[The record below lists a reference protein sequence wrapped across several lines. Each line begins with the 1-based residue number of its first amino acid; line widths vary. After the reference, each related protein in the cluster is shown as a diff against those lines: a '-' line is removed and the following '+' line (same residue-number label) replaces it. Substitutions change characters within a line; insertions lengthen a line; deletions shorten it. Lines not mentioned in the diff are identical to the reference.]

1 VKLFLDSSIGRG
13 VCDAFKALEYD
24 ILWAGDW
31 AEHAGDQKILNAAF
45 QDNRILITLDKDFG
59 ELVVVH
65 EQPHGGIIRLVNW
78 SIRRQPAICFT
89 LLDRYAVDLLTGA
102 IVTAEPGRIRIRPPV
117 LEPDSP

>member
-1 VKLFLDSSIGRG
+1 VKLFLDTGIGRG
-13 VCDAFKALEYD
+13 VCDAFRALGYD

-31 AEHAGDQKILNAAF
+31 AENPGDQKIVKSAF
-45 QDNRILITLDKDFG
+45 QDHRILVTLDKDFG
-59 ELVVVH
+59 EPAVVL

-78 SIRRQPAICFT
+78 SIRRQADICFT